1 MYPKKMKFDCPD
13 RSRRASAGCAVLS
26 GVPSRGGRAVPK
38 IMMPHTG
45 IKVQKSFAALLA
57 TLVALNALAAE
68 PAIEQFT
75 PDAAVAT
82 ALEQNRDLAAA
93 RFAIRQAEGR
103 LKQAGL
109 WPNPEFELSRQS
121 DRAFANEGEY
131 GFSTGFKQRFPI
143 TGRLSKAKAVARVDV
158 AQAIAE
164 VRNQERLLA
173 GDALGLSRELLV
185 TQEKLKANEDLQ
197 TTIRRLIE
205 VSEKRLQ
212 VAEVSAADVNLA
224 KLELQKLTLA
234 QAALLN
240 QQEIAATALN
250 RLLGREPKSPLQ
262 MSGVASAE
270 LDTNRVAEISRQALA
285 LRPDRQLA
293 ALGIDRAGAEIK
305 LAKAEKWE
313 DWTVGFDYS
322 RERSIF
328 SEPTRLDD
336 TDNFIGL
343 SVSIPLPLWNRNQGR
358 VAEARATQQRAEAE
372 LKALE
377 LRITTEAQTTEN
389 QMRRWLGIL
398 RQYRDESIKLAEDN
412 ITLLQKGYADGL
424 VNITAVIQAQQQLTE
439 LRQNS
444 LDALGEFIRAK
455 TEWETATSAVL
466 PTK

>member
-1 MYPKKMKFDCPD
+1 MFKRLSIYT
-13 RSRRASAGCAVLS
+13 AV
-26 GVPSRGGRAVPK
+26 
-38 IMMPHTG
+38 
-45 IKVQKSFAALLA
+45 FAAALGANAQPLA
-57 TLVALNALAAE
+57 TNLTPESAALTALAE
-68 PAIEQFT
+68 
-75 PDAAVAT
+75 
-82 ALEQNRDLAAA
+82 NRDLVAA

-131 GFSTGFKQRFPI
+131 AFSTGFKQRFPI
-143 TGRLSKAKAVARVDV
+143 TGRLAKAKAVARVDV

-173 GDALGLSRELLV
+173 GDALGLSRALLV
-185 TQEKLKANEDLQ
+185 TQEKLKANQEIQSVIQKVL
-197 TTIRRLIE
+197 E
-205 VSEKRLQ
+205 VSEKRLK

-240 QQEIAATALN
+240 QQEIAATELN

-270 LDTNRVAEISRQALA
+270 FDTNSVAEISAQALVR
-285 LRPDRQLA
+285 RPDRQLA

-322 RERSIF
+322 RERGIF

-358 VAEARATQQRAEAE
+358 ITEARATQQRAEAE

-377 LRITTEAQTTEN
+377 LRIATEAQTAEN

-398 RQYRDESIKLAEDN
+398 RQYREESINLAEEN
-412 ITLLQKGYADGL
+412 IVLLQKGYADGL
-424 VNITAVIQAQQQLTE
+424 VTITAVIQAQQQLTE
-439 LRQNS
+439 LRQNY
-444 LDALGEFIRAK
+444 LEALGEFIRAK
-455 TEWETATSAVL
+455 TEWETATTAVL
-466 PTK
+466 PVK

>member
-1 MYPKKMKFDCPD
+1 MSKRLEIY
-13 RSRRASAGCAVLS
+13 AV
-26 GVPSRGGRAVPK
+26 
-38 IMMPHTG
+38 I
-45 IKVQKSFAALLA
+45 LLA
-57 TLVALNALAAE
+57 AMSAAAE
-68 PAIEQFT
+68 PLATNLT
-75 PDAAVAT
+75 PDAAVT
-82 ALEQNRDLAAA
+82 LALEQNRDLAAA
-93 RFAIRQAEGR
+93 RYAIQQAQGR

-158 AQAIAE
+158 AQAVAE

-173 GDALGLSRELLV
+173 GDALSLSRELLV
-185 TQEKLKANEDLQ
+185 TQEKLKANEELQ

-240 QQEIAATALN
+240 QLEIAATALN

-262 MSGVASAE
+262 VSGVASVE
-270 LDTNRVAEISRQALA
+270 FDPNKIAEISRQALA

-377 LRITTEAQTTEN
+377 LRIATEAQTTEN

-398 RQYRDESIKLAEDN
+398 RQYREESIKLAEEN
-412 ITLLQKGYADGL
+412 IALLQKGYADGL

-455 TEWETATSAVL
+455 TEWETATSVVL